1 MGMFVQYHIVLVYL
15 ASGFF
20 YDIPYQVLFFFSSL
34 FIKYS
39 PKPWLKTKA
48 MIPAYCKTTLKTS
61 RTFGMNDRIF
71 SLQSLIHSHPFS
83 NIYIE
88 IMAVHQIVYHR
99 LFKVIKKVTK

>member
-1 MGMFVQYHIVLVYL
+1 MIYL
-15 ASGFF
+15 IKFF
-20 YDIPYQVLFFFSSL
+20 SFFSSL

-39 PKPWLKTKA
+39 QKPWLKTKA
-48 MIPAYCKTTLKTS
+48 MIPAYWKTTLKTS

-71 SLQSLIHSHPFS
+71 SMQSLINSHPFS

-99 LFKVIKKVTK
+99 LFKTFKKVAK

>member
-1 MGMFVQYHIVLVYL
+1 
-15 ASGFF
+15 
-20 YDIPYQVLFFFSSL
+20 
-34 FIKYS
+34 
-39 PKPWLKTKA
+39 

-71 SLQSLIHSHPFS
+71 SLQRLIHSHPFS